1 MDDDALMAL
10 LESSRTIAVVGLSTD
25 PEKPSRKV
33 AETLVAAGYDVFPVH
48 PSAPEILGRKAY
60 ASLSDIPVAVDIVDV
75 FRPAGEAPGLA
86 EQAVSIG
93 AKTLWLQLD
102 IMSEQARA
110 TATDAGLQFLENI
123 CIGETTVR
131 LGNRAA
137 PSPVG

>member
-1 MDDDALMAL
+1 MAL